1 MRDAAK
7 VALALVAGI
16 GIGAWGI
23 PALRAQTGPHPAY
36 VVTETKVTD
45 PAGFTE
51 YMRGE
56 PATLAPYHGRAL
68 ARALPDTREGAPP
81 EGMVSILGFDSLQ
94 DANRW
99 YNSPEYS
106 KLTELRRKSAASR
119 IYLLDGVVK

>member
-68 ARALPDTREGAPP
+68 ARALPDTREGARQGAAVIRRQGRRLAAHVFG
-81 EGMVSILGFDSLQ
+81 EAGRVGDFGFCLL
-94 DANRW
+94 
-99 YNSPEYS
+99 YTSPS
-106 KLTELRRKSAASR
+106 PR
-119 IYLLDGVVK
+119 D